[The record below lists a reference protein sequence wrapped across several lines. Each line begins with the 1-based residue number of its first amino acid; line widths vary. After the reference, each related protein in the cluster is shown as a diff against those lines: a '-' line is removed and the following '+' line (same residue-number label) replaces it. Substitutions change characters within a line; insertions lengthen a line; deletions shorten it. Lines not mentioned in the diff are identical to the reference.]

1 MSARTKRD
9 WVESI
14 CDTVEQHVGR
24 VKCEQASIVCASGI
38 SPSGPVHLGN
48 LREIMT
54 PYLVAEEL
62 RARGRQVEYLHF
74 WDDYDR
80 LRKIPAGVSPEFAQ
94 HLGRPLCDIP
104 DPSGKHESYAARYI
118 SEFTTGLEQLGIF
131 PRYVCQS
138 AAYRSGM
145 YTQYIKEALAQ
156 RGAIFDILAT
166 YQTRQGQQAAQAE
179 QRAAYYPYRVYC
191 EQ

>member
-1 MSARTKRD
+1 MSVRTKRD

-14 CDTVEQHVGR
+14 CDTVEQYVGR
-24 VKCEQASIVCASGI
+24 VKGEQASIVCDSGI

-54 PYLVAEEL
+54 PYLIAEAL

-94 HLGRPLCDIP
+94 YLGRPLCDVP
-104 DPSGKHESYAARYI
+104 DPSGKYESYAARYI

-131 PRYVCQS
+131 PRYVCQ
-138 AAYRSGM
+138 
-145 YTQYIKEALAQ
+145 
-156 RGAIFDILAT
+156 
-166 YQTRQGQQAAQAE
+166 
-179 QRAAYYPYRVYC
+179 
-191 EQ
+191 